1 MSGLPY
7 INVSNNQSVALSDI
21 PELPYPAFFETM
33 VDLLQDP
40 QAHCVNYFAYPS
52 GNGLRFIAVV
62 AQDRQGTLSVLQH
75 TLPHKEAKLRSLSR
89 DFYGM
94 HIYERE
100 IHENF
105 GIDFIGHPWLKP
117 VRYAFDRA
125 DHSKTI
131 ANYPFYQIESQELH
145 QVGVGPI
152 HAGVIEPGHFR
163 FLCNGEKVLH
173 LEIQLGWQH
182 RGIEK
187 LFLSKP
193 SLIQRTILAES
204 IAGDTAVG
212 HALAFA
218 HTQEALAG
226 IETSERLAMER
237 TMALELERI
246 AMHIG
251 DLSNMN
257 IGLAYQLASSV
268 FGTLRTPVINYTQSW
283 CGNRF
288 GKGLIRV
295 GGSHYP
301 FTEELTEKLNH
312 LLIDVENRFTPM
324 SNRLFALPT
333 VLMRMENIGQVT
345 ESQMRT
351 IGAVGMAARMVNIP
365 RDIRI
370 THPFDAFTRL
380 PIEMQTTESGDVL
393 ARAQLRRQEVETS
406 IGYLRSLAHRLA
418 DSKAPAVKPIPAHEL
433 QLKPA
438 SFVVS
443 LTEGWRGE
451 ICHCCVTDAMG
462 KVAHYKIKD
471 PSMHNWLALALS
483 LRDLEISDFPINN
496 KSYNLSYCGHDL

>member
-1 MSGLPY
+1 MSGVRY
-7 INVSNNQSVALSDI
+7 ISIRNNQSIPLSDI
-21 PELPYPAFFETM
+21 PVLPYPAFFETM
-33 VDLLQDP
+33 AELLQDP
-40 QAHCVNYFAYPS
+40 SAHCVNYFAYPDA
-52 GNGLRFIAVV
+52 NGLHFLAVV
-62 AQDRQGTLSVLQH
+62 AHDQQGTLAVLGH
-75 TLPHKEAKLRSLSR
+75 ILPQREAKLRSLSR

-94 HIYERE
+94 HIFERE

-125 DHSKTI
+125 DRSKTI

-163 FLCNGEKVLH
+163 FLCSGETVLH

-182 RGIEK
+182 RGMEK

-193 SLIQRTILAES
+193 SLIQRTVLAES
-204 IAGDTAVG
+204 IAGDTAIG

-226 IETSERLAMER
+226 IETPDRLALER
-237 TMALELERI
+237 SLALELERI
-246 AMHIG
+246 AMHLG

-257 IGLAYQLASSV
+257 IGLAYQLGSSV
-268 FGTLRTPVINYTQSW
+268 FGTLRTPVINYTQTW

-295 GGSHYP
+295 AGSHYP
-301 FTEELTEKLNH
+301 FTEELAEKLHH

-324 SNRLFALPT
+324 ANRMFALPT
-333 VLMRMENIGQVT
+333 VLMRLENIGQVT

-370 THPFDAFTRL
+370 THPFDAFKNL
-380 PIEMQTTESGDVL
+380 PIEMQTVNTGDVL

-406 IGYLRSLAHRLA
+406 VGYMRSLAHRLTES
-418 DSKAPAVKPIPAHEL
+418 DAPSAKPIPANEL
-433 QLKPA
+433 HLKPSA
-438 SFVVS
+438 FSVS

-451 ICHCCVTDAMG
+451 ICHCCVTDSAG
-462 KVAHYKIKD
+462 QVAHYKIKD
-471 PSMHNWLALALS
+471 PSVHNWLALALS

>member
-1 MSGLPY
+1 MSGLHY
-7 INVSNNQSVALSDI
+7 ISLRNNQSISLNEI
-21 PELPYPAFFETM
+21 PVLPYPAFFETM
-33 VDLLQDP
+33 VGLLQQP
-40 QAHCVNYFAYPS
+40 AAHCVNYFAYPEE
-52 GNGLRFIAVV
+52 NGLQFLAVV
-62 AQDRQGTLSVLQH
+62 ADDQQGTLAVLGH
-75 TLPHKEAKLRSLSR
+75 TLPQREAKLRSLSR

-94 HIYERE
+94 HIFERE

-105 GIDFIGHPWLKP
+105 GVDFIGHPWLKP

-125 DHSKTI
+125 DRGQTI

-163 FLCNGEKVLH
+163 FLCNGETVLH

-193 SLIQRTILAES
+193 ALIQRMVLAES

-212 HALAFA
+212 HALAFV

-226 IETSERLAMER
+226 IISNDRLAMER
-237 TMALELERI
+237 CMGLELERI

-268 FGTLRTPVINYTQSW
+268 FGTLRTPVINYTQTW

-295 GGSHYP
+295 GGTHYP
-301 FTEELTEKLNH
+301 FTEELAEKLQH

-324 SNRLFALPT
+324 ANRLFALPT

-345 ESQMRT
+345 EQQMRT
-351 IGAVGMAARMVNIP
+351 IGAVGMSARMVNIP
-365 RDIRI
+365 RDIRV
-370 THPFDAFTRL
+370 THPFDAFNNL
-380 PIEMQTTESGDVL
+380 PIEIQTVDSGDVL
-393 ARAQLRRQEVETS
+393 ARAQLRRQEIETS
-406 IGYLRSLAHRLA
+406 VAYLRSLAHRLSTS
-418 DSKAPAVKPIPAHEL
+418 DEPAVKPVTEREL
-433 QLKPA
+433 RLKPSA
-438 SFVVS
+438 FSVS
-443 LTEGWRGE
+443 LIEGWRGE
-451 ICHCCVTDAMG
+451 ICHCCVTDKQG
-462 KVAHYKIKD
+462 QVVHYKIKD
-471 PSMHNWLALALS
+471 PSVHNWLALALS